1 MLFDASM
8 KIVAIAQGRM
18 GSTRLPGKTMMDVGG
33 EPLIHHFIFR
43 LKHSKK
49 IDEIVIATTAD
60 KKDDTIEEFV
70 RKMGVGCFR
79 GSEEDVLERYYLAA
93 RERKADIVV
102 RVTADC
108 PLIDPEIV
116 DRAITE
122 FLNQDI
128 DYISNTREPTFPHG
142 MDVEV
147 FSMEALERAFKEA
160 KLPSE
165 REHVT
170 PYIWKNTDIFRVKQ
184 FYNKENLSNY
194 RWTVDHK
201 EDLEVV
207 REIFKE
213 FGTDRVFHME
223 EIVKLMQRRP
233 ELQEINVG
241 KDRYEGYQKSVK
253 AEEE

>member
-1 MLFDASM
+1 MD
-8 KIVAIAQGRM
+8 IE
-18 GSTRLPGKTMMDVGG
+18 GK
-33 EPLIHHFIFR
+33 PLIYHFIFR

-49 IDEIVIATTAD
+49 IDEIVIATTTD
-60 KKDDTIEEFV
+60 KKDDIIEEFV
-70 RKMGVGCFR
+70 RGMGVECFR
-79 GSEEDVLERYYLAA
+79 GSEEDVLERYYLTAK
-93 RERKADIVV
+93 EHKADVVV

-116 DRAITE
+116 DQAISE
-122 FLNQDI
+122 FLKQDI
-128 DYISNTREPTFPHG
+128 DYISNTKEPTFPHG

-147 FSMEALERAFKEA
+147 FAMEALERAFKEA

-170 PYIWKNTDIFRVKQ
+170 PYIWKNIDIFRVKQ
-184 FYNKENLSNY
+184 FYNKEKLQHY

-213 FGTDRVFHME
+213 LGTERVFHME
-223 EIVKLMQRRP
+223 EIVELMQRRP
-233 ELQEINVG
+233 ELQEINAG
-241 KDRYEGYQKSVK
+241 KDRYEGYKKSLK
-253 AEEE
+253 EEK